1 MYVIGETSVAI
12 QIKKNL
18 FNQKFPSRLNAEK
31 NNMRGAF
38 SDNRLSQLTQ
48 ERAQEMSLK
57 FRKARKSMTAMHT
70 AHIDHSVWMDVP
82 LFATIG
88 VADRANQFYRNNI
101 HQSLAQLKKNNPE
114 DEDVA
119 EIIDFYEDSNV
130 TLCLLVNVIQALM
143 HSIMFGWAIGVL
155 NIPQKKMMAE
165 FDVTD
170 KEFAWLNAVFALGCV
185 PGALI
190 GGALSDRWGRK
201 QVLLFNDIVWVACGV
216 VFYMIIDYSVYC
228 VFRFVIGMA
237 AGTASVV
244 VPTFLGEISPVRVR
258 GAMGTSVQMCICI
271 GILASQFIA
280 KWVEWRMVI
289 ALGSTLALFQLF
301 TAWTFFESPA
311 WLILKDLD
319 NDAEDILK
327 ELRQSKNVDF
337 ELRMLRGGVEK
348 RDGTLSFAYDVDL
361 DYGKKKNRNGL
372 TYANAN
378 IDDGLDKPLLAFSP
392 QAPTFRQKLSKRA
405 ELKWALTIS
414 IVLLVNQQFSGI
426 NSVFFYSASVFRD
439 AGIDAWLGTVLASSA
454 NVFGVVLALN
464 LVENLGRKMCLILS
478 GSFMIAASAG
488 TILGLNRDANGGAEF
503 WQWFTIGAL
512 MVYVIGFELGFGPIP
527 WTIATELTPSS
538 DLATVQAIAAALNGI
553 ANFIIA
559 LAFPYMQKSMQA
571 WVYLPFIIVIA
582 LTILFVQTFV
592 PETKGLRVD
601 QVCQIL
607 RGEKTEEQ
615 IRGFSS
621 NTQFEKTDS
630 PPANTQIAGSV
641 SLSTTSRH

>member
-31 NNMRGAF
+31 KHNMRGAF
-38 SDNRLSQLTQ
+38 SDNRLAQLTQ
-48 ERAQEMSLK
+48 ERAEEMSLK

-88 VADRANQFYRNNI
+88 VSDRANQFYRNTI

-119 EIIDFYEDSNV
+119 EIIDFYEESNV

-143 HSIMFGWAIGVL
+143 HSVMFGWAIGVL

-165 FDVTD
+165 FDVSD

-216 VFYMIIDYSVYC
+216 VFYMIIDYKAYC

-319 NDAEDILK
+319 NDAEVILK

-348 RDGTLSFAYDVDL
+348 RDGTLSFAYDGTIEIMESVIFNL
-361 DYGKKKNRNGL
+361 V

-378 IDDGLDKPLLAFSP
+378 MDDGGLDKPLLAFSP
-392 QAPTFRQKLSKRA
+392 QAPTFRQKLTKRA
-405 ELKWALTIS
+405 ELKWALIIS

-454 NVFGVVLALN
+454 NVFGVVLAMG

-488 TILGLNRDANGGAEF
+488 TILGLNRDANGDAEF

-538 DLATVQAIAAALNGI
+538 DLATVQAIAAALNGV

-559 LAFPYMQKSMQA
+559 LVFPYMQKSMQA

-582 LTILFVQTFV
+582 LTMLFVQTFV

-615 IRGFSS
+615 IRGTSS
-621 NTQFEKTDS
+621 KSKSDS
-630 PPANTQIAGSV
+630 PPPTTRIPGSV